1 MPRLDPRMS
10 ADSTASLRNGL
21 RRSGLTVRQLWVA
34 AVGIGGS
41 LLPHDIEDI
50 TEGDR
55 AATPQE
61 HDVLAAALNDHFAD
75 LGEDHPVA
83 RWTDLAATA

>member
-1 MPRLDPRMS
+1 LDLTTS
-10 ADSTASLRNGL
+10 ADSTASLRSGL
-21 RRSGLTVRQLWVA
+21 RRSGLSVRELWVA
-34 AVGIGGS
+34 AMGIGGAI
-41 LLPHDIEDI
+41 LPHDIEDI

-61 HDVLAAALNDHFAD
+61 HDVLAAALNDHFTD

-83 RWTDLAATA
+83 RWADLATSA